1 MNTIDTS
8 AALGATNPGSGNGGQ
23 NELGQE
29 DYLTL
34 MVAQIQNQDPF
45 APMENGQF
53 VAELAQFSTVSGIED
68 LNQNFNSLAASI
80 SSDQTLQASGLI
92 GRDVLLETSTGHLA
106 QDGQLAGAV
115 EVPVA
120 NATVTV
126 EVRDAATGALVRRLP
141 LGSQDS
147 GLARFEW
154 DGRNDTGERMPE
166 GNYVFNA
173 GVDAGSGN
181 QAVPTLIQAR
191 VSSVSLSPANGGLT
205 LNFPGIDAL
214 PLSQVREIS

>member
-8 AALGATNPGSGNGGQ
+8 AAFGATTASPAKSDK
-23 NELGQE
+23 NELGQK
-29 DYLTL
+29 DYLAL

-92 GRDVLLETSTGHLA
+92 GRDVLVNTSTGYLA
-106 QDGQLAGAV
+106 PDGQLGGAV
-115 EVPVA
+115 DVPVS
-120 NATVTV
+120 NADVTV

-141 LGSQDS
+141 LGRQDA

-154 DGRNDTGERMPE
+154 DGRNDVGETAPA
-166 GNYVFNA
+166 GNYTFNA
-173 GVDAGSGN
+173 GADAGSGN
-181 QAVPTLIQAR
+181 QAVPTLIRAR
-191 VSSVSLSPANGGLT
+191 VGSVSLAPGDGGLT
-205 LNFPGIDAL
+205 LNFPGIDAVS
-214 PLSQVREIS
+214 LSQIREIS